1 MHYRQNNPY
10 SLLLLFAKPF
20 QSEMHIKYRRIE
32 LCKGF
37 IFWVAVSLKLLRE
50 LQCVKQEI
58 SPLKK
63 KNEREFVLW
72 TTVAGSKIR
81 RTSKLLFTTVSCTCA
96 LKVTLMM
103 P

>member
-1 MHYRQNNPY
+1 MHYTQNNPY

-63 KNEREFVLW
+63 NEREFVLW

>member
-1 MHYRQNNPY
+1 MHYTKNNPY

-32 LCKGF
+32 LCKSF

-63 KNEREFVLW
+63 KR
-72 TTVAGSKIR
+72 ARI
-81 RTSKLLFTTVSCTCA
+81 CA
-96 LKVTLMM
+96 LDNCGRFKNQTYVEAAFHYCAA
-103 P
+103 PAP